1 MLHSAIAR
9 SSTSLKLM
17 SGSWKKT
24 AHFLFPLSAFIP
36 KGDISFVLYKFFFL
50 VAKIIEMYATG
61 SFLDLW
67 YFCQKLQHLSYPVL
81 IEHLLCA
88 GTEHEAA
95 N

>member
-1 MLHSAIAR
+1 MYYTI
-9 SSTSLKLM
+9 
-17 SGSWKKT
+17 
-24 AHFLFPLSAFIP
+24 
-36 KGDISFVLYKFFFL
+36 FFFL